1 MNLSH
6 SFSVEIASKYDV
18 HQALLLQHFSFWY
31 LKNKADDV
39 NFFSSDYWVRMKL
52 EKLVEYFP
60 YLTERQLSYT
70 LKKLVEGGLLK
81 SEKFNEK
88 RYDRTNWYTFTK
100 KGKKMLKIGEKSLID
115 RNVSATDKIV
125 SHSQE
130 NECKSSENKGFNDEK
145 SVPTD
150 KIVSGSQKPPT
161 KLSVR
166 TDKIVSCIYKE
177 VDIEYRY
184 ILLLEL
190 LSANKSLIE
199 LIAMRNRV
207 KIATVEKMIPEFCKQ
222 VLATEEFYNNNS
234 ELFKHFQNWF
244 KKQKVSDVDCE
255 QELSWFIRQFNKISR
270 KEYSVTD
277 QIRELF
283 TVQLSNGFT
292 GKQMVKAVRNLYS
305 SSPKNDFHQKNSF
318 KFATP
323 EYLLKDGNL
332 NKYANVKY

>member
-18 HQALLLQHFSFWY
+18 HQALILQHFSFWY
-31 LKNKADDV
+31 LKNKADGV
-39 NFFSSDYWVRMKL
+39 NFFSNDYWVRMKL
-52 EKLVEYFP
+52 EKLGEYFP

-81 SEKFNEK
+81 CERFNQK
-88 RYDRTNWYTFTK
+88 RNDKTNWYTFTK
-100 KGKKMLKIGEKSLID
+100 EGKMLLKIGKEFS
-115 RNVSATDKIV
+115 TDKIV
-125 SHSQE
+125 SPNSK
-130 NECKSSENKGFNDEK
+130 NDSYSIENKRIDGFEAG
-145 SVPTD
+145 STD
-150 KIVSGSQKPPT
+150 KIVSPKSKTGIW
-161 KLSVR
+161 
-166 TDKIVSCIYKE
+166 TDKIVSLTDKIVSPPIYKE

-207 KIATVEKMIPEFCKQ
+207 KIATVEKMVPEFCKQ

-332 NKYANVKY
+332 NKYANVRY